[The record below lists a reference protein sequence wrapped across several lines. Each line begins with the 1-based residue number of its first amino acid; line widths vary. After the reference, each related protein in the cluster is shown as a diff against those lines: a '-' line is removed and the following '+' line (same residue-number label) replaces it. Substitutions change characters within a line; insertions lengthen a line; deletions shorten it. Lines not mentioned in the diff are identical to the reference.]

1 MVVALIIYM
10 VLVVIA
16 IVLGQFR
23 DDISRIKSD
32 VKFIFEKGNL
42 AHQLLMSFIIPIAL
56 PLTIPYSIRNI
67 QKRRKK

>member
-1 MVVALIIYM
+1 M